1 MMPLADLVFDTGTF
15 SNRQLIYAIPCS
27 IIAAMSIE
35 QMGAGL
41 LAFEGMSILS
51 LLIQKKRI
59 PAVIWIQTAITFV
72 AFVILFMA
80 PGNEMRVASEITTW
94 MPGYKELSVGN
105 HLFMTIQWMLSSFA
119 NEGKAF
125 FIAIWVAG
133 FLLLM
138 KSKKAKVY
146 QILAVVFSV
155 AAILPYAGITF
166 FSEMGIGD
174 IDIEQC
180 LMELPTW
187 QSMTTQNR
195 IAFFW
200 WIAAVLF
207 TLVLL
212 WKVTGHSVFISMVFL
227 GGIASEA
234 VLYFSP
240 TIYASGA
247 RVYYL
252 TDLMYLFIILWMVM
266 HMDSEKKKNLFIAGV
281 VMINQQGLQPLN
293 HSLSG
298 LPQWVSERILQ
309 QINQLTHYEP
319 VIGIMGKTG
328 AGKSSL
334 CNALFAGEVSP
345 VSDVAACTREPLR
358 FRLQVGE
365 RYMTLV
371 DLPGVGESGAR
382 DTEYAGLYR
391 EQLPRLD
398 LVLWLIKADDRALA
412 VDEHFYRQVIG
423 EAYRHKVLFVI
434 SQSDKTEPTS
444 GGERL
449 STEQKQNISRKI
461 CLLHEIFQPVH
472 PVCAVSVRL
481 QWGLRVMA
489 ERMIRCLP
497 REASSPVVSQLQHP
511 FRTMVVREQARS
523 DFGETV
529 GAVLD
534 SVSAFPLIPAPVR
547 AVIQAV
553 RIAVVSVARAVWDF
567 FF

>member
-1 MMPLADLVFDTGTF
+1 MN
-15 SNRQLIYAIPCS
+15 NR
-27 IIAAMSIE
+27 
-35 QMGAGL
+35 
-41 LAFEGMSILS
+41 
-51 LLIQKKRI
+51 
-59 PAVIWIQTAITFV
+59 
-72 AFVILFMA
+72 
-80 PGNEMRVASEITTW
+80 
-94 MPGYKELSVGN
+94 
-105 HLFMTIQWMLSSFA
+105 
-119 NEGKAF
+119 
-125 FIAIWVAG
+125 
-133 FLLLM
+133 
-138 KSKKAKVY
+138 
-146 QILAVVFSV
+146 
-155 AAILPYAGITF
+155 
-166 FSEMGIGD
+166 
-174 IDIEQC
+174 
-180 LMELPTW
+180 
-187 QSMTTQNR
+187 
-195 IAFFW
+195 
-200 WIAAVLF
+200 
-207 TLVLL
+207 
-212 WKVTGHSVFISMVFL
+212 
-227 GGIASEA
+227 
-234 VLYFSP
+234 
-240 TIYASGA
+240 
-247 RVYYL
+247 
-252 TDLMYLFIILWMVM
+252 
-266 HMDSEKKKNLFIAGV
+266 
-281 VMINQQGLQPLN
+281 QGLQALN
-293 HSLSG
+293 YSLSG

-309 QINQLTHYEP
+309 QINHLTHYEP

-391 EQLPRLD
+391 EQFPRLD

-497 REASSPVVSQLQHP
+497 REASSPVVAQLQHP
-511 FRTMVVREQARS
+511 FRTAVVREQARS

-553 RIAVVSVARAVWDF
+553 RTTVVSVACAVWDF

>member
-1 MMPLADLVFDTGTF
+1 MNNLGGLQSLQGSLKGLPEWASERVMQQI
-15 SNRQLIYAIPCS
+15 RQL
-27 IIAAMSIE
+27 
-35 QMGAGL
+35 
-41 LAFEGMSILS
+41 
-51 LLIQKKRI
+51 
-59 PAVIWIQTAITFV
+59 T
-72 AFVILFMA
+72 
-80 PGNEMRVASEITTW
+80 N
-94 MPGYKELSVGN
+94 
-105 HLFMTIQWMLSSFA
+105 
-119 NEGKAF
+119 
-125 FIAIWVAG
+125 
-133 FLLLM
+133 
-138 KSKKAKVY
+138 
-146 QILAVVFSV
+146 
-155 AAILPYAGITF
+155 
-166 FSEMGIGD
+166 
-174 IDIEQC
+174 
-180 LMELPTW
+180 
-187 QSMTTQNR
+187 
-195 IAFFW
+195 
-200 WIAAVLF
+200 
-207 TLVLL
+207 
-212 WKVTGHSVFISMVFL
+212 
-227 GGIASEA
+227 
-234 VLYFSP
+234 
-240 TIYASGA
+240 
-247 RVYYL
+247 
-252 TDLMYLFIILWMVM
+252 
-266 HMDSEKKKNLFIAGV
+266 
-281 VMINQQGLQPLN
+281 
-293 HSLSG
+293 
-298 LPQWVSERILQ
+298 
-309 QINQLTHYEP
+309 YEP

-382 DTEYAGLYR
+382 DTEYAALYR
-391 EQLPRLD
+391 EQLPRLN

-434 SQSDKTEPTS
+434 SQSDKAEPTS

-461 CLLHEIFQPVH
+461 CLLHELFQPVH

-511 FRTMVVREQARS
+511 FRTTVVREQARD

-534 SVSAFPLIPAPVR
+534 TISALPLIPAPVR

-553 RIAVVSVARAVWDF
+553 RGTVVSVARAVWNF